1 MDCFQVITSSSQA
14 RSKLRS
20 HFEHL
25 KLCINEALDDRLR
38 VLGQQVLSA
47 EQAALKPLCQ
57 CEDLLQEKVNIAAG
71 VLKEGLKMLHVK
83 LSRNAYLRID
93 LSLEF
98 RLNSFF

>member
-71 VLKEGLKMLHVK
+71 VLKEGLKMLRVK

-93 LSLEF
+93 LSL
-98 RLNSFF
+98 